1 MEFGK
6 KIAYYRKSLN
16 ITQDALA
23 KQLGI
28 SNQAVS
34 KWETDQSCPDVEL
47 LPKLA
52 EILGISLDELFQKE
66 WTVPLEGEQ
75 VENGVVSE
83 DTEQKAREK
92 ETGAENDTALTLVSG
107 TAGLQLPWEDDG
119 NLRAVLF
126 VGRQLVQQADVEGKY
141 GEICKDIK
149 LNIDGA
155 TLNVES
161 YFNVCCGDVC
171 GNVIAKRD
179 VNCGDVEGSV
189 ACGRDVNCEDVNGPV
204 SSGNNVN
211 CGDVEGDLAA
221 GNNVECGDVGGNI
234 AAGNSVSCGDVEGD
248 ISAGSSVACCDV
260 EGDISAGSS
269 VACADVEGNVKA
281 NGDVNC
287 GDVDGNVSAENNVE
301 CGDVKGRVRAGGKVN
316 GEEIDN

>member
-52 EILGISLDELFQKE
+52 EIFGISLDELFKKE
-66 WTVPLEGEQ
+66 WTAPLEGEQ
-75 VENGVVSE
+75 AENGIDS
-83 DTEQKAREK
+83 DDAEQKTAERNAV
-92 ETGAENDTALTLVSG
+92 AENDTALTLGRDGVR
-107 TAGLQLPWEDDG
+107 LPWGDDG

-126 VGRQLVQQADVEGKY
+126 LGHQLVEKKSVIWPY
-141 GEICKDIK
+141 TEICKEIK
-149 LNIDGA
+149 LEINGSA
-155 TLNVES
+155 LNVES

-171 GNVIAKRD
+171 GNVTAGRD

-189 ACGRDVNCEDVNGPV
+189 ACGRDMNCEDVNGTV
-204 SSGNNVN
+204 SSGNNVH

-234 AAGNSVSCGDVEGD
+234 AAGNSVSCGDVDGD

-287 GDVDGNVSAENNVE
+287 GDVDGNVSAEKNVE
-301 CGDVKGRVRAGGKVN
+301 CGDVKGKVRAGGKVN
-316 GEEIDN
+316 GEDIDD

>member
-52 EILGISLDELFQKE
+52 DIFGISLDELFERE
-66 WTVPLEGEQ
+66 WVASRKGEQ
-75 VENGVVSE
+75 VENGN
-83 DTEQKAREK
+83 EK
-92 ETGAENDTALTLVSG
+92 ENAELKVAEKKAVAENDTALTLALG

-126 VGRQLVQQADVEGKY
+126 VGRQLVRQSDVEGKY
-141 GEICKDIK
+141 GEICKEIK

-155 TLNVES
+155 ALNVES

-171 GNVIAKRD
+171 GNVTAKCD
-179 VNCGDVEGSV
+179 VTCGDVEGFV
-189 ACGRDVNCEDVNGPV
+189 TGGKDVNCADVNGTV
-204 SSGNNVN
+204 SAGYSVQ
-211 CGDVEGDLAA
+211 CGDVEGDACA
-221 GNNVECGDVGGNI
+221 GNYVECGDVEGNVSAGGHVQ
-234 AAGNSVSCGDVEGD
+234 SGDVEGD
-248 ISAGSSVACCDV
+248 ISAGSSVEC
-260 EGDISAGSS
+260 G
-269 VACADVEGNVKA
+269 DVEGNVKA
-281 NGDVNC
+281 GGNVSC
-287 GDVDGNVSAENNVE
+287 GDVEGNVSAEKNVD
-301 CGDVKGRVRAGGKVN
+301 CGDVNGRVRAEGKVN
-316 GEEIDN
+316 GEDKDD